1 METITT
7 QYVQVKCK
15 VDNISEILNTIEKN
29 MSVYEIMD
37 YKVVESGKVGILV
50 LIVRCAIIGD
60 KAVDFGT
67 IGI

>member
-15 VDNISEILNTIEKN
+15 VDNISEILNTIAKN
-29 MSVYEIMD
+29 MSVYEIID

-50 LIVRCAIIGD
+50 LIVQCAIIGN
-60 KAVDFGT
+60 KEVDFGI